1 MLGLLIA
8 VTEAVV
14 HWVFI
19 GILAIMSAVTGL
31 FAFYVIWRT
40 RG

>member
-1 MLGLLIA
+1 MLGLLVA
-8 VTEAVV
+8 VSEAVV

-19 GILAIMSAVTGL
+19 GILTIMSAVAAL